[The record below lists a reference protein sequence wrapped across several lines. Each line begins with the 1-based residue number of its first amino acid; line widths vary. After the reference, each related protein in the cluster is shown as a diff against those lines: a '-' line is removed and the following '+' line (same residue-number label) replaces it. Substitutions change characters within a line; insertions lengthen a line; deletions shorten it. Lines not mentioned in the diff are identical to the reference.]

1 MENRDSHKIP
11 IHVRIEAA
19 VRMSRRQQN
28 LEKVTEIS
36 RDMNISRDQLY
47 ALEKKYLEDPS
58 MQDREREGRPK
69 KVDETMKRRILRE
82 VKKNPFESSLKI
94 AQTVNEEIEEEKQIS
109 SSTVRTVAL
118 KDGYFARRPALKP
131 PLKPAHISQRFE
143 FAKLHRHRTTHF
155 WSQVIFMDEC
165 MIKLNPKDLRKRVR
179 RKKGERLDRRHIVPR
194 VKYEGGGVMYWAAVS
209 WSGTGP
215 LIEIEDTLTGSKYA
229 EILDDNIAIVKQNLN
244 IRSPYFIEDQAT
256 VHRTNDV
263 LEVKEEHNLKDL
275 NLPPNS
281 PDLNIIE
288 TVWSYWKTKVSRRD
302 PCSLENLRRMLTR
315 NGEIFLLSI
324 FVHL

>member
-1 MENRDSHKIP
+1 
-11 IHVRIEAA
+11 
-19 VRMSRRQQN
+19 
-28 LEKVTEIS
+28 
-36 RDMNISRDQLY
+36 
-47 ALEKKYLEDPS
+47 
-58 MQDREREGRPK
+58 
-69 KVDETMKRRILRE
+69 
-82 VKKNPFESSLKI
+82 
-94 AQTVNEEIEEEKQIS
+94 
-109 SSTVRTVAL
+109 
-118 KDGYFARRPALKP
+118 
-131 PLKPAHISQRFE
+131 
-143 FAKLHRHRTTHF
+143 
-155 WSQVIFMDEC
+155 

-302 PCSLENLRRMLTR
+302 PCSLENLRRIADEEWR
-315 NGEIFLLSI
+315 NIPVEYIRSLIRGMKERIREVVSSKG
-324 FVHL
+324 HHTKY